1 MRLGVSV
8 IICVFAGS
16 LVLSVQHYAS
26 AGAKVSPWLFYPL
39 ATVAFSGLVATL
51 MLMSKPWP
59 PEAFS
64 RRLLALMVCAY
75 GGLFVGMWAQQLSGV
90 GAAGA
95 SIWRVIVAS
104 LSFQGAGLILVARF
118 LREHQIGWSDAF
130 GLSHQRRKAVLLGA
144 LVALVFLPLSYGL
157 QMVSAFIMTHL
168 PCCTQANL
176 PWGKGWSRHRRLP

>member
-130 GLSHQRRKAVLLGA
+130 GLSHQRR
-144 LVALVFLPLSYGL
+144 
-157 QMVSAFIMTHL
+157 MRWHWSAYL
-168 PCCTQANL
+168 AWRGCS
-176 PWGKGWSRHRRLP
+176 SRWQQWISAPRSVRSAGGVKC